1 MDKFNITSA
10 NTANND
16 AEESTNDH
24 SSLKAN
30 QWQRTS
36 PIALMYFSVKFI
48 YLLASNLLYIAP
60 GILLGYQHIAANPH
74 IWFPVLA
81 GILLI
86 IGLATFLSFYYFKYR
101 LADDHIEIRSGVFSK
116 THLNLPFARI
126 QNVKLEQPIYY
137 RPFGYTCL
145 QLDTAGSVKQEAKV
159 VALKIELAEHLKKII
174 LVNQNKSRSSETTEL
189 QSNQD
194 VNKSSDNTQGVNAN
208 ETLLNQRNL
217 SDLVIHGLTNN
228 RIWILLGGMAPFIEE
243 ISAKVI
249 SFFAT
254 FGIDIEKLFIIAD
267 KPWWQ
272 IGLYALSLTFI
283 AMLAISL
290 LSVAGSIISFYNYTL
305 TKNGDRYIRR
315 SGLLTKHEV
324 TMRLSRLQMIIRQQ
338 DWLDMLLKRINL
350 TFAQTQTNN
359 FQANAQQNKIMVPSV
374 KPSECQQ
381 LIDNVY
387 PDNRLMDI
395 TFQGISKRFLIRHI
409 MFILLPVTLILI
421 SLSISLTKFVSVYF
435 ILTVFFIL
443 CLLIFCRWLRWGFA
457 TDDQY
462 IYIRKGMFGVNYYCF
477 AKYKVQQTQFRQS
490 WFLRRHQLAH
500 IRLVLAAGGQDIP
513 FISERQAKLVIDQ
526 SLFHVESTQR
536 SWM

>member
-1 MDKFNITSA
+1 MDKSNNISA
-10 NTANND
+10 NTANKVAD
-16 AEESTNDH
+16 ESTTQH

-36 PIALMYFSVKFI
+36 PIALLYFSVKFI
-48 YLLASNLLYIAP
+48 YLLATNLLYIAP

-74 IWFPVLA
+74 IWFPILASVL
-81 GILLI
+81 LLI
-86 IGLATFLSFYYFKYR
+86 ALATFLSFYYFKYR

-116 THLNLPFARI
+116 TRLNLPFERI

-145 QLDTAGSVKQEAKV
+145 QLDTAGSAKQEAKV

-174 LVNQNKSRSSETTEL
+174 LVTQNKSRSNETTEIL
-189 QSNQD
+189 NNQEC
-194 VNKSSDNTQGVNAN
+194 NKSSVNTQGLNAN

-217 SDLVIHGLTNN
+217 TDLIIHGLTNN

-254 FGIDIEKLFIIAD
+254 LGIDIEKLFIIAD

-290 LSVAGSIISFYNYTL
+290 LSIAGSIISFYHYTL

-350 TFAQTQTNN
+350 TFAQTQTND
-359 FQANAQQNKIMVPSV
+359 FQASAQQNKIMVPSI
-374 KPSECQQ
+374 KPHECQQ
-381 LIDNVY
+381 LIDDVY
-387 PDNRLMDI
+387 SDNQLMNI
-395 TFQGISKRFLIRHI
+395 TFQPISKRFLIRHI
-409 MFILLPVTLILI
+409 IYFLLPATLILI
-421 SLSISLTKFVSVYF
+421 SLSVLLDKIVNVYF
-435 ILTVFFIL
+435 ILPVFFIL
-443 CLLIFCRWLRWGFA
+443 CLMIFCRWLRWGFA
-457 TDDQY
+457 ADDQY
-462 IYIRKGMFGVNYYCF
+462 IYIRKGLFGINYYCF
-477 AKYKVQQTQFRQS
+477 AKYKIQQTQFKQS
-490 WFLRRHQLAH
+490 WFLRRHKLAN
-500 IRLVLAAGGQDIP
+500 ISLVLAAGGQNIP
-513 FISERQAKLVIDQ
+513 FMPETQAQLIIDE
-526 SLFHVESTQR
+526 SLFQVESTQR